1 MTAKQ
6 DQQKESFELFYSNNT
21 IYSNFYPA
29 KFTDPRLKFPEG
41 SVHHGVEDFSFL
53 HVEQYMH
60 ACKALLFKDNETLDQ
75 ILAAT
80 DPLDTKNLGRQVA
93 GFEDEVWCSL
103 ARDIVTRGCWLK
115 FSQNRDLWDQMET
128 TENRT
133 FVECAPR
140 DRRQFANDCYFSI
153 W

>member
-1 MTAKQ
+1 MMTAQQ

-29 KFTDPRLKFPEG
+29 KFTDSRLKFPEG
-41 SVHHGVEDFSFL
+41 SVYHGVEDFSFV

-60 ACKALLFKDNETLDQ
+60 ACKALLFKDNERLDQ

-80 DPLDTKNLGRQVA
+80 DPLETKNLGRQVA

-115 FSQNRDLWDQMET
+115 FSQNKDLWEQMET
-128 TENRT
+128 TGNRT

-140 DRRQFANDCYFSI
+140 DRRQV
-153 W
+153 